1 MTRSRQ
7 RKLARYWLEGRGGLP
22 GVPGGR
28 NHDIVRARAYK
39 MCIRVTLGADRQI
52 AGPRDR
58 RAVKRLDQ
66 RIKERDTVALRR
78 AAPSPPPTPD
88 VVPAHV
94 RRRMSGRTAAVLAA
108 MLGVTAAPRR

>member
-22 GVPGGR
+22 GAPGGR
-28 NHDIVRARAYK
+28 HHEIVRARAYK

-66 RIKERDTVALRR
+66 RIKERDTAAARR
-78 AAPSPPPTPD
+78 ATPPPPPTPEA
-88 VVPAHV
+88 VPAYA
-94 RRRMSGRTAAVLAA
+94 RRRMPGRTAAVLAA
-108 MLGVTAAPRR
+108 MLGVTAGPRR